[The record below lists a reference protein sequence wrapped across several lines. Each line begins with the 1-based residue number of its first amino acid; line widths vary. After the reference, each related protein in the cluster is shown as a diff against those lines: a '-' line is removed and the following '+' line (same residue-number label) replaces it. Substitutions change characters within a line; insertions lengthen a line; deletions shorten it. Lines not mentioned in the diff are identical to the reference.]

1 MLPDSILSAYDED
14 QNEVDDGES
23 LDFNLVIGRNSIRYV
38 SDNGVCRLSASG
50 ACLLD
55 AAVDIMEKILKESY
69 YLYDDDGEDE
79 WYDE

>member
-1 MLPDSILSAYDED
+1 M
-14 QNEVDDGES
+14 
-23 LDFNLVIGRNSIRYV
+23 
-38 SDNGVCRLSASG
+38 SASG

-55 AAVDIMEKILKESY
+55 AAVDMMENILKESY

>member
-1 MLPDSILSAYDED
+1 M
-14 QNEVDDGES
+14 
-23 LDFNLVIGRNSIRYV
+23 DFNHVIGRNSIRYV
-38 SDNGVCRLSASG
+38 SDNGVCRLSALG

-55 AAVDIMEKILKESY
+55 AAVNMMEKILKESY

>member
-1 MLPDSILSAYDED
+1 M
-14 QNEVDDGES
+14 
-23 LDFNLVIGRNSIRYV
+23 DFNHVIDRNSIRYV

-55 AAVDIMEKILKESY
+55 ATVDMMEKNLKESY